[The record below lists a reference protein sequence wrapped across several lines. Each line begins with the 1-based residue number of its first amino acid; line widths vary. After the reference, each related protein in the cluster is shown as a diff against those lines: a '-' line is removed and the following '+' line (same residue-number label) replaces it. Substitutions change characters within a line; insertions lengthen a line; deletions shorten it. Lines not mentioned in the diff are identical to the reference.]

1 MIEMSQDLTPS
12 SNIVKL
18 LVLFNQQ
25 SKAQCWFSAFWL
37 ENLLLFVDSFL
48 AWATTSILCPT
59 VKSRDLYISLGGST
73 GAIKPFII
81 NYPHDHHYVSILLLR
96 QASWV
101 TQLFSS
107 SPAGKISVCL
117 SLSVF
122 LWMCCFSYS
131 PLNKIKT
138 YSHARVSP
146 TAGVFNAVDR
156 RIFLCRTET
165 FRDAA
170 DRLMC
175 VNWVWKGC

>member
-1 MIEMSQDLTPS
+1 MIEMSQNLTPS
-12 SNIVKL
+12 SNIFKL
-18 LVLFNQQ
+18 LVLFDQQ
-25 SKAQCWFSAFWL
+25 SKARCWFSAFWL
-37 ENLLLFVDSFL
+37 ENWLLFVDSFL

-73 GAIKPFII
+73 GVIKPFII

-96 QASWV
+96 EASWV
-101 TQLFSS
+101 PQLFSS
-107 SPAGKISVCL
+107 SAAGKISV
-117 SLSVF
+117 
-122 LWMCCFSYS
+122 CCFSYS

-138 YSHARVSP
+138 YSHACVSP

-156 RIFLCRTET
+156 RIFLCRTKT